1 MKALR
6 NWWQS
11 KNNHRKQNWFLLS
24 LGVLFVASGFIE
36 SGHFIA
42 AIALVPLLGMVY
54 LECTCDA

>member
-1 MKALR
+1 MKTLR

-11 KNNHRKQNWFLLS
+11 KTNHRKQNWFLLS

-42 AIALVPLLGMVY
+42 LIALVPTIGMVY